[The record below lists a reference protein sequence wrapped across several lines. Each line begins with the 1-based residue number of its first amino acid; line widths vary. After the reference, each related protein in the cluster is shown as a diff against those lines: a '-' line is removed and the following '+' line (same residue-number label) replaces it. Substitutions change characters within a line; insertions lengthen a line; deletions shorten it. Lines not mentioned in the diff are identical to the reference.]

1 MINLVLIHNE
11 ISRLKIRFGLSFKQR
26 MMLYR
31 MLEKM
36 TGEPAGLQINE
47 AVIELQ
53 GVEIDKEL
61 RTPLWYMYN
70 DLIEQMRSTD
80 ANFAT
85 SLAKYIPQQD
95 VMIISAAEQDDITL
109 GFTTVIDNNKKTYAM
124 KQAFIQALAYPLFLI
139 CALLAVLYYF
149 CNNLIPAMAQNI
161 PVNAKL
167 SSLSLFIL
175 ALAGNF
181 YMWFFALLGGV
192 VLSILFI
199 WWALPNFA
207 DKYRS
212 YIEEIPPFN
221 MYRLMVGCG
230 FLLALNSLGKAGFM
244 QIDALEQINSL
255 ARPYLRRRIETVM
268 DLMADGLDIGQALI
282 HSKLNFPD
290 KRMIKELAIQMKYS
304 DDNSLDILS
313 ATLAA
318 DGLETINR
326 QAKILNTGITF
337 LVFLSIGMLYF
348 GIYGLG
354 MDLGNI

>member
-1 MINLVLIHNE
+1 MRNLILVHNE
-11 ISRLKIRFGLSFKQR
+11 ISRLKMRFGLTFKQR
-26 MMLYR
+26 MMFYR

-47 AVIELQ
+47 AVTELQ
-53 GVEIDKEL
+53 SIEVENDL
-61 RTPLWYMYN
+61 RTPLWYIYN
-70 DLIEQMRSTD
+70 DLIEQMRNTG
-80 ANFAT
+80 ANFAS

-109 GFTTVIDNNKKTYAM
+109 GFTTVIDNNKKIYAM
-124 KQAFIQALAYPLFLI
+124 KQAFVQALAYPLFLI
-139 CALLAVLYYF
+139 CALLGVLYYF
-149 CNNLIPAMAQNI
+149 SNNLIPAMAQNI
-161 PVNAKL
+161 PSNAKL
-167 SSLSLFIL
+167 SSLSLFML
-175 ALAGNF
+175 ALASNF
-181 YMWFFALLGGV
+181 YIWFWIVLGIV
-192 VLSILFI
+192 ITMILFV

-207 DKYRS
+207 AKYRT
-212 YIEEIPPFN
+212 YLEDIPPFN

-244 QIDALEQINSL
+244 QIDALEQMNSL
-255 ARPYLRRRIETVM
+255 ARPYLRKRIEMVM

-290 KRMIKELAIQMKYS
+290 KRMIKELAIQIKYS
-304 DDNSLDILS
+304 DDNSLDVLS
-313 ATLAA
+313 ANLAT

-326 QAKILNTGITF
+326 QAKILNVVITF